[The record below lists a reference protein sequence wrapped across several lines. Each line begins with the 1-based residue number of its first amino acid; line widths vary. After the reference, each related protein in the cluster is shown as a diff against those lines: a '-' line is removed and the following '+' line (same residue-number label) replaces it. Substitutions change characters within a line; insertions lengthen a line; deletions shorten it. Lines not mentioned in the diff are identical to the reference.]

1 MRHKYVST
9 FGLILFICSLILTAC
24 AGLGPAQPPGTAS
37 PPPATGAFKVAIL
50 LPGPIDDTGWSQA
63 GYEGLKRI
71 EQELGAQVA
80 YTANVSEDEQQQ
92 QQLIRQYAQDGFHF
106 IIGHGGEYIAA
117 FEAVAE
123 EFPRTQFAL
132 VTGYGGN
139 NKNLGGLAIRAD
151 ESGYLAGVVAALK
164 TKTNK
169 VAYIGGQVFA
179 STIEE
184 STAFEQGV
192 KDTDPGVEVAITWV
206 DSWSDQDKARE
217 IALTQIA
224 AGADV
229 LAVDADIAGLAALDV
244 AESEGVQAIGW
255 VQDQHELAPQAI
267 VTSVMQHMS
276 KRLLEGAILVQQGR
290 WEGKQ
295 YKLGLQE
302 GVVDLA
308 PFYGTLTP
316 EEEALVE
323 QVKKDLVTGKIE
335 ILNPTRNE

>member
-1 MRHKYVST
+1 MNQKYLAT
-9 FGLILFICSLILTAC
+9 FSLILFVCSLILTAC
-24 AGLGPAQPPGTAS
+24 AGPWPGNEPGTPAS
-37 PPPATGAFKVAIL
+37 PAAAGTFKVAIL
-50 LPGPIDDTGWSQA
+50 LPGPIDDTGWSQS
-63 GYEGLKRI
+63 GYEGLQLI

-80 YTANVSEDEQQQ
+80 YTANVPEDEREQQE
-92 QQLIRQYAQDGFHF
+92 LIRQYAQDGFHF
-106 IIGHGGEYIAA
+106 IIGHGGEYIDA

-151 ESGYLAGVVAALK
+151 ESGYLAGAIAALK
-164 TKTNK
+164 TKTDR

-192 KDTDPGVEVAITWV
+192 KDTNPGVEVAITWV

-217 IALTQIA
+217 IALAQVS

-267 VTSVMQHMS
+267 ITSIVQRMPQ
-276 KRLLEGAILVQQGR
+276 RLLEGAILVQQGR

-308 PFYGTLTP
+308 PFHGALTP

-335 ILNPTRNE
+335 ISR

>member
-1 MRHKYVST
+1 MHNKCVPT
-9 FGLILFICSLILTAC
+9 FGLILAIFSLLLTGC
-24 AGLGPAQPPGTAS
+24 AGLGTGQESVPD
-37 PPPATGAFKVAIL
+37 PPAPAAGAFKVAIL
-50 LPGPIDDTGWSQA
+50 LPGPIDDTGWSQS
-63 GYEGLKRI
+63 GYEGLKLI

-80 YTANVSEDEQQQ
+80 YTANVPEDEQQQ
-92 QQLIRQYAQDGFHF
+92 QQLIRRYAQDGFHF

-179 STIEE
+179 ATIEE

-192 KDTDPGVEVAITWV
+192 KDTNPDVEVAITWA

-217 IALTQIA
+217 IALAQIA

-229 LAVDADIAGLAALDV
+229 LAVDADIAGLAALEV

-255 VQDQHELAPQAI
+255 VQDQHELAPHAI
-267 VTSVMQHMS
+267 ITSVMQHMS

-302 GVVDLA
+302 GVIDLA
-308 PFYGTLTP
+308 PFHGALTT

-323 QVKKDLVTGKIE
+323 QVKKDLITGKIE
-335 ILNPTRNE
+335 FSR